1 MRYTKAEWLEE
12 LKKRFGED
20 AKKWAFVCPACGR
33 VTTLQEIKD
42 AGGKPNDGY
51 SRCIGRLN
59 GKGVSG
65 STMKKNEH
73 PEDGCDWASFGLFG
87 ALGKGD
93 IVVDEDGSEI
103 EVFKMAEVAG
113 RT

>member
-1 MRYTKAEWLEE
+1 
-12 LKKRFGED
+12 
-20 AKKWAFVCPACGR
+20 
-33 VTTLQEIKD
+33 
-42 AGGKPNDGY
+42 
-51 SRCIGRLN
+51 
-59 GKGVSG
+59 
-65 STMKKNEH
+65 MKKNEH